1 MVLDAASLEAI
12 TQEIRTCFL
21 YEDAPDQLSVLD
33 AGIRK
38 FCYSDETSDQVD
50 YPTLMRAAHSLKG
63 GAGIA
68 QFLTLRSLAHQ
79 LEELLQALQQKQVQN
94 QKSAFELLSVS
105 VEQINTFIAAATSTA
120 ATNEAAPETI
130 LVPILTEIENFF
142 QQQGEQGER
151 GRVVGAHICAPVQE
165 SGRGGE
171 GEKETIGN
179 SSDSSE
185 RGLRSLNLRMPVS
198 RLERIDNTIG
208 ELFISYERLSV
219 YQEQLAQVDRILKR
233 RADRLNPLS
242 EQVQAIYDNLVI
254 SPAPISESNKLLEST
269 AEATKIHNT
278 LQDLQELIVQVHEAR
293 ADVDLLNGE
302 FREAL
307 AQLRYQLDD
316 LRSDVTEARLV
327 RFDTLAE
334 QCLAAQQ
341 TFSQRYNKT
350 IELVIVGQETLIDQV
365 ILSQLK
371 IPLLH
376 LFRNAFVHGIETPE
390 ERIAQ
395 GKAPTAQI
403 TLSAAIVGNQ
413 IIVSHSDDGRGI
425 DIAAV
430 RQKAIELGMCD
441 RTQPALTRE
450 ILEFLFQPG
459 FSTASE
465 VTYAAGRGMGLDIV
479 RGQVER
485 LRGKV
490 EVETK
495 QGQGTTFRIS
505 IPLTLNILPLLLCKC
520 QQQTL
525 AIPAVKVQQLIAL
538 SSYSEVL
545 SHSSRISL
553 GDRSSQVY
561 SLIHLLPY
569 VQPRII
575 PPLVQLNQH
584 LGVVLEI
591 DDRVIVL
598 AVNSVL
604 GERELVLKPFDST
617 IKVPAYILGG
627 AVLGTGEVV
636 PVLSPEHLGELIAQA
651 NRGSVQHKSNTDL
664 LLDQGKA
671 KILIVDDAIA
681 FRRILERILTR
692 VGYEVIQCT
701 NGQEALEKLNS
712 PHQRFDLVISDL
724 EMPRMDGFELL
735 KQIRI
740 HSVWHSLPVLVLTSR
755 ENQWYRQ
762 TATDLGATEYFT
774 KPFRTDELLEVIA
787 QLLPAIA
794 IKSYS

>member
-1 MVLDAASLEAI
+1 MALDAASLEAI

-33 AGIRK
+33 MGIRK
-38 FCYSDETSDQVD
+38 FYSSDQTSDLD

-68 QFLTLRSLAHQ
+68 QFLTLSRLAHQ

-94 QKSAFELLSVS
+94 QKLAFELLSVS
-105 VEQINTFIAAATSTA
+105 IEQINTFIAAATSTPQTDDA
-120 ATNEAAPETI
+120 AQQTT
-130 LVPILTEIENFF
+130 LVPILTQIENFLLPLGKKEELGK
-142 QQQGEQGER
+142 QEEKRGEE
-151 GRVVGAHICAPVQE
+151 
-165 SGRGGE
+165 
-171 GEKETIGN
+171 EKEAIGN

-185 RGLRSLNLRMPVS
+185 RELHFLNLRMPVS

-219 YQEQLAQVDRILKR
+219 YQEQLAQVDHILKR
-233 RADRLNPLS
+233 RANRLNPLG

-254 SPAPISESNKLLEST
+254 SPAPIAESNKLKESNS
-269 AEATKIHNT
+269 EATKIHNT
-278 LQDLQELIVQVHEAR
+278 LQDLQELIVQVQEAR

-334 QCLAAQQ
+334 QFLAAQES
-341 TFSQRYNKT
+341 FSQRYNKT
-350 IELVIVGQETLIDQV
+350 VELVIVGKETLIDQV

-376 LFRNAFVHGIETPE
+376 LFRNAFAHGIETPT
-390 ERIAQ
+390 ERMAE
-395 GKAPTAQI
+395 GKTSTAQI
-403 TLSAAIVGNQ
+403 TLAARIVGNQ
-413 IIVSHSDDGRGI
+413 IVVSLVDDGRGI
-425 DIAAV
+425 DVAAV

-441 RTQPALTRE
+441 RTQPALTQS

-459 FSTASE
+459 FSTATE
-465 VTYAAGRGMGLDIV
+465 VTDAAGRGMGLDIV
-479 RGQVER
+479 RGQVEK

-490 EVETK
+490 EVKTK
-495 QGQGTTFRIS
+495 HGQGTTFTIS

-520 QQQTL
+520 HAQTL
-525 AIPAVKVQQLIAL
+525 AIPAVKVKQVIAL
-538 SSYSEVL
+538 SSYSEAL
-545 SHSSRISL
+545 NHSSTITL

-575 PPLVQLNQH
+575 PPDVQLNQH

-636 PVLSPEHLGELIAQA
+636 PVLSPHLGELIAQA
-651 NRGSVQHKSNTDL
+651 KPKSVQHKNHTDL
-664 LLDQGKA
+664 LLDRGKA

-701 NGQEALEKLNS
+701 DGQEALEKLNS

-724 EMPRMDGFELL
+724 EMPRMDGLELL

-740 HSVWHSLPVLVLTSR
+740 HSVWHSLPVVVLTSR

-762 TATDLGATEYFT
+762 TATDLGASEYFT
-774 KPFRTDELLEVIA
+774 KPFHTDELLGAIS
-787 QLLPAIA
+787 QLLPSIA
-794 IKSYS
+794 IKPYY